1 MEALWFAR
9 LKTRGSGLRGRTAD
23 ERQLGAGK
31 YQQLAVS
38 LSALI

>member
-9 LKTRGSGLRGRTAD
+9 LKARGSGRRGRTAD

-31 YQQLAVS
+31 YQQLAIN
-38 LSALI
+38 LPALI